1 VSEFDLELVESRARD
16 LLDELSFLGELG
28 ELNIVMLLDGL
39 ACAGLTLCADPDME
53 SSRAFV
59 ARCARHPEE
68 LLRDF

>member
-1 VSEFDLELVESRARD
+1 MSEFDLELVEGRARD

-28 ELNIVMLLDGL
+28 ELSIVMLLDGL
-39 ACAGLTLCADPDME
+39 ACAGLALCADPEME

-68 LLRDF
+68 VLRDW

>member
-1 VSEFDLELVESRARD
+1 VSEFDLELVDSRARD

-28 ELNIVMLLDGL
+28 ELNTVMLLDGL
-39 ACAGLTLCADPDME
+39 ACAGLTLCADPEME

-68 LLRDF
+68 VLRDW